1 MRSSSCVSRISVK
14 GDSQFPII
22 KSFLWY
28 GNDSEPHFTEITPYD
43 TYLVRDS
50 PETVDSSRC
59 NKSDSHGA
67 FALLTK
73 NLLVPTV
80 VWNSRYTFRLYC
92 ITFCVVKK
100 EFRSAERV
108 TILATHKRLIPPC
121 TRFNY
126 FSPDCGRLDRRCA
139 FAQVFYFGILVFEFH
154 LFLLLLLVRSFRFG
168 GLTSPADAVIH
179 ASFNHAH
186 AHTHACAGC
195 TIEFCTVDV
204 GIR

>member
-1 MRSSSCVSRISVK
+1 MKRTYRENAYTSSERPFKKSSRRGGDAWRNTYSRDLAGSLVLREEEKVRSSSCVSRISVK

-100 EFRSAERV
+100 RV
-108 TILATHKRLIPPC
+108 
-121 TRFNY
+121 
-126 FSPDCGRLDRRCA
+126 
-139 FAQVFYFGILVFEFH
+139 Q
-154 LFLLLLLVRSFRFG
+154 
-168 GLTSPADAVIH
+168 
-179 ASFNHAH
+179 
-186 AHTHACAGC
+186 
-195 TIEFCTVDV
+195 
-204 GIR
+204 IR